1 VSTKGTSLEQIL
13 VSAANN
19 LRREVVETWKQDNLL
34 NFDDHRELLAEA
46 ELRGLPDLISLQK
59 KLEAVSLVEKAE
71 LVRLSL
77 KSALIRLRYLG
88 DPAQL
93 RLALAQRDLA
103 LTQGS
108 VYWKL
113 RSSRR

>member
-1 VSTKGTSLEQIL
+1 MSNEGTSLQDVL

-19 LRREVVETWKQDNLL
+19 LRREIEGTWKQDNLL

-59 KLEAVSLVEKAE
+59 KLEAVSLVQKAE

-88 DPAQL
+88 DPTQL
-93 RLALAQRDLA
+93 RLALAQRDMA

-113 RSSRR
+113 RSTRR